1 MLAVCPE
8 CVIIIKT
15 QQQKGNRMYH
25 TVTNPIIRS
34 GLFLTPISYAEL
46 DQIIQSLPEKEQALA
61 YRISMITSNLC
72 NKLVNQDRLTVETTN
87 T

>member
-1 MLAVCPE
+1 
-8 CVIIIKT
+8 
-15 QQQKGNRMYH
+15 MYDA
-25 TVTNPIIRS
+25 VTNPIVRS

-46 DQIIQSLPEKEQALA
+46 DQIIQSLPEEQQALA

-72 NKLVNQDRLTVETTN
+72 NKLVNQDRLTVETVN

>member
-1 MLAVCPE
+1 
-8 CVIIIKT
+8 
-15 QQQKGNRMYH
+15 MYDV
-25 TVTNPIIRS
+25 VTNPIIKS
-34 GLFLTPISYAEL
+34 SLFLTPISYAEL
-46 DQIIQSLPEKEQALA
+46 DQIIQSLPEEEQALA